1 MKAKTVSLP
10 VKIAGLGTYL
20 PERIVTNDE
29 LEAQLGLTPGWIA
42 KRTGIRERRYN
53 SGETAIY
60 QAAQAVR
67 EALDRAGVTV
77 ADVDAFVGASSGPQQ
92 LIPCNAA
99 LLQRELGAPDGGSLC
114 FDINAT
120 CLSFPVAL
128 HTVAP
133 MVASGLYKCLV
144 IFSTEIA
151 SRSLNPDQKESAVL
165 FGDGAAAAVL
175 VRTPDGESAAVHFAR
190 FATHSSGAEHTQFR
204 GAGSLHHPNDPD
216 TRADMNQFD
225 MNGPAVF
232 LQGARL
238 ITPFLDR
245 FFSDLGVPRQSFRHV
260 VPHQASGHA
269 VDLLHKRLGFCP
281 SQIVRNI
288 ELRGNCIAAS
298 IPIALT
304 EAVQAGR
311 IERGDP
317 VFLVGTGAGLTLG
330 ALAMTY

>member
-1 MKAKTVSLP
+1 MYPKTVSLP
-10 VKIAGLGTYL
+10 VRIAGLGAYL
-20 PERIVTNDE
+20 PEGVVTNAA
-29 LEAQLGLTPGWIA
+29 LEAELALPPGWIA
-42 KRTGIRERRYN
+42 KRTGICERRYN
-53 SGETAIY
+53 TGETAVY

-67 EALDRAGVTV
+67 VALARAGRTV

-99 LLQRELGAPDGGSLC
+99 LLQRELAAPDGGSLC

-133 MVASGLYKCLV
+133 LVASGAYRCAV

-165 FGDGAAAAVL
+165 FGDGAAAAVI
-175 VRTPDGESAAVHFAR
+175 VRTPDGESSALHLAR
-190 FATHSSGAEHTQFR
+190 FATHSTGAAHTQFR
-204 GAGSLHHPNDPD
+204 GAGSAHHPNDPR
-216 TRADMNQFD
+216 TTPAMNQFH

-232 LQGARL
+232 LQGARAM
-238 ITPFLDR
+238 TPFLDG
-245 FFSDLGVPRQSFRHV
+245 FFADLGVSRQAIRHV

-281 SQIVRNI
+281 GQVVRNL
-288 ELRGNCIAAS
+288 ETRGNCIAAS
-298 IPIALT
+298 IPIALS

-317 VFLVGTGAGLTLG
+317 VLLVGTGAGLTLG
-330 ALAMTY
+330 ALALTY